1 MSKKQHL
8 FLLIK
13 SLSKAEK
20 RYFKLFV
27 ANQKGSGAKN
37 NNYLRLFDAI
47 DQQEAY
53 DEQAI
58 KQKFAGQTFIKQLH
72 VTKNY
77 LNQLILKS
85 LRNFHTKLS
94 KEAELRDLL
103 RDVEILFHKELYDQC
118 RNTLDKAYQLATTYE
133 RLPALIEINDWKRR
147 LCLATSLSINTQPHL
162 DALVN
167 ENKAIVSKLDHLNH
181 YWDWSVNLIAR
192 LSNAEEAPCFLE
204 NEWFKSADKADT
216 IQAKKLYHHSLMA
229 YYVMIEKD
237 IEKGIEI
244 VDQLIEILEER
255 PEHIVEDLSA
265 YLTLLNNKV
274 GLLLDQ
280 KAYDII
286 PDVLHKIREAPAK
299 YQIKELTA
307 GNLKVHLH
315 TYNVELEMYR
325 DAQLHQQGIAL
336 IPAIEAFLEQ
346 HQSRVPQGY
355 LLSLYY
361 QFAYLYFKNQQ
372 CADSLKWLNKILNV
386 RWDSSREDLETY
398 ARFLNLIIHFE
409 LGNILMMKYA
419 VESCRRFLKKRK
431 QVIKPFEKKLL
442 GFFAKV
448 CVSPPAEYP
457 ILFAR
462 LKQEL
467 FDAHTSQERSQHLDY
482 LDFEAWIE
490 EKCAKPR

>member
-27 ANQKGSGAKN
+27 AHQKGGDAKN
-37 NNYLRLFDAI
+37 NNYLRLFEAI
-47 DQQEAY
+47 DQQTVY

-58 KQKFAGQTFIKQLH
+58 KQKFAGQAFIKQLH

-118 RNTLDKAYQLATTYE
+118 RHVLDKAHQLATTYE
-133 RLPALIEINDWKRR
+133 KLPVLVEINDWKRR
-147 LCLATSLSINTQPHL
+147 LCLATSLSINTQKPL
-162 DALVN
+162 DALIQ
-167 ENKAIVSKLDHLNH
+167 ENKGVVQKLNHLNH
-181 YWDWSVNLIAR
+181 YWDWSIHLITR
-192 LSNAEEAPCFLE
+192 LSKASEASLFLQ
-204 NEWFKSADKADT
+204 NEWFSDAQKADT

-237 IEKGIEI
+237 YEKAIEI
-244 VDQLIEILEER
+244 VDQLVEILEAQ
-255 PEHIVEDLSA
+255 PDHIVEDLSA

-274 GLLLDQ
+274 GLLLDK
-280 KAYDII
+280 KAYDLI
-286 PDVLHKIREAPAK
+286 PEVLHKIRDAPAK

-307 GNLKVHLH
+307 KNLKVQLH

-325 DAQLHQQGIAL
+325 DAHLHSQGIGL
-336 IPAIEAFLEQ
+336 IPTIEAFLKQ
-346 HQSRVPQGY
+346 HEPRVPKDY
-355 LLSLYY
+355 LLSFYY
-361 QFAYLYFKNQQ
+361 QFAYLYFKNHQ
-372 CADSLKWLNKILNV
+372 CHEALKWLNKILNV
-386 RWDSSREDLETY
+386 RWESAREDLETY

-409 LGNILMMKYA
+409 LGNILVLKYA

-431 QVIKPFEKKLL
+431 QATQPFEKKIL
-442 GFFAKV
+442 GFFAKI
-448 CVSPPAEYP
+448 CVHPPAEYSG
-457 ILFAR
+457 FFVQ

-467 FDAHTSQERSQHLDY
+467 FTAHTPQERSRHLDY
-482 LDFEAWIE
+482 LDFEAWID
-490 EKCAKPR
+490 EKCSKHR

>member
-1 MSKKQHL
+1 MSKKQPL

-27 ANQKGSGAKN
+27 AHQKGGGAKN

-47 DQQEAY
+47 DQQTTY

-58 KQKFAGQTFIKQLH
+58 KKKFAGQAFTRQLH

-85 LRNFHTKLS
+85 LRNFHAKLS

-103 RDVEILFHKELYDQC
+103 RDVEILFHKELYNQC
-118 RNTLDKAYQLATTYE
+118 KTTLDKAHQLAATYE
-133 RLPALIEINDWKRR
+133 KLPALLEINGWRRR
-147 LCLATSLSINTQPHL
+147 LCLATSLSINTQAYL
-162 DALVN
+162 DGLVN
-167 ENKAIVSKLDHLNH
+167 ENKGIVNQLNHLNH
-181 YWDWSVNLIAR
+181 YWEWSVNLIPR
-192 LSNAEEAPCFLE
+192 LQDPSKATNFLQ
-204 NEWFKSADKADT
+204 NEWFSDAQKANT
-216 IQAKKLYHHSLMA
+216 IQAKKLYHHSLMV
-229 YYVMIEKD
+229 YYAIVDKNLEKAL
-237 IEKGIEI
+237 EI
-244 VDQLIEILEER
+244 VDELIVILESH

-280 KAYDII
+280 KAYAAISE
-286 PDVLHKIREAPAK
+286 VLHKIREAPAK

-307 GNLKVHLH
+307 GNLKVQLH
-315 TYNVELEMYR
+315 TYSVELEMYR
-325 DAQLHQQGIAL
+325 DAHLHQDGIQL
-336 IPAIEAFLEQ
+336 IPKIEGFLEQ
-346 HQSRVPQGY
+346 HQSRVPQDY
-355 LLSLYY
+355 LLSFYY

-372 CADSLKWLNKILNV
+372 CTDALKCLNKILNT
-386 RWDSSREDLETY
+386 RWETTREDLETY

-409 LGNILMMKYA
+409 LGNMMLLKYA

-431 QVIKPFEKKLL
+431 QVLKPFEKKLL
-442 GFFAKV
+442 VFFAKL
-448 CVSPPAEYP
+448 CVQPIQEYP
-457 ILFAR
+457 MLFKH

-467 FDAHTSQERSQHLDY
+467 FVGHTSQERSRHLDY

-490 EKCAKPR
+490 SRCPKKT